1 MLFLWGCKTV
11 GPSGPSL
18 FGFGSSTC
26 TVATPVCS
34 LPYHDPAP
42 DGTARAQHAFLGGGG
57 RVQGLDVVRSQTRD
71 VGNSPAL
78 REGGRPAT

>member
-1 MLFLWGCKTV
+1 MQDGGALRTITFWVRKFNVYCCH
-11 GPSGPSL
+11 SGIR
-18 FGFGSSTC
+18 
-26 TVATPVCS
+26 S